1 MNENNISKEKE
12 LNETLKKLVV
22 ARIEATMSPM
32 LKLSIGSDG
41 SLTKE
46 QMIDHVRS
54 GDDVGRRIIQTHLN
68 FVRAQA
74 TGQLTTA
81 LNTV

>member
-1 MNENNISKEKE
+1 MNETNISKEKE

-32 LKLSIGSDG
+32 LKLSIGSNG

-46 QMIDHVRS
+46 QMINHVKS
-54 GDDVGRRIIQTHLN
+54 GDDVGRRIMRTHLN
-68 FVRAQA
+68 FVKAQS